1 MYSKRIIVLTF
12 AAAIG
17 SVTTLTASTISATFT
32 LLHSP
37 SFAERKPSSGHPTKG
52 DWLIGTAD
60 DVTVGTVGN
69 NPKGALSHNLVDII
83 GTGGAGFQLAP
94 SLTGSLTL
102 ELSAATPTQWDVQVT
117 QADYV
122 GQAAPG
128 MQMNQYLITPG
139 SPAAS
144 EPHYLVDGLGN
155 SGVWQNSAG
164 VGGVIQFGMD
174 FYLDPTFSAYPIDA
188 TFDNTLHEGYLLA
201 VSSLTPSGLSGL
213 ALDDPAGYFTG
224 DFEDYLLNVVA
235 PLLPP
240 DATYLLFTQMNT
252 TNPVV
257 AEPGLPI
264 TTASLIGNTTVAYTT
279 SGLPEPASL
288 VLLAFASGVLSAV
301 SRRRISRVS
310 L

>member
-1 MYSKRIIVLTF
+1 MASNSTTTLFAF
-12 AAAIG
+12 AAAMSIAT
-17 SVTTLTASTISATFT
+17 SLTASPIAATFT
-32 LLHSP
+32 LLQSP
-37 SFAERKPSSGHPTKG
+37 SFAERKPSNGYPTLG

-60 DVTVGTVGN
+60 DVTIGTVGN
-69 NPKGALSHNLVDII
+69 NPQGALSHNLVDII

-102 ELSAATPTQWDVQVT
+102 ELSAATPNQWNVQVT
-117 QADYV
+117 QADYA

-128 MQMNQYLITPG
+128 MQMNQHLITLG

-144 EPHYLVDGLGN
+144 DPHYLVDGLGN
-155 SGVWQNSAG
+155 SGVWQNSTG

-201 VSSLTPSGLSGL
+201 VSSLTPAGLSGL
-213 ALDDPAGYFTG
+213 ALDDPAGYFAG
-224 DFEDYLLNVVA
+224 DFEDYLLNVVG

-240 DATYLLFTQMNT
+240 DATYLLFTQMHK

-264 TTASLIGNTTVAYTT
+264 TTASLIGNTTIAYSTAT
-279 SGLPEPASL
+279 LPEPASL
-288 VLLAFASGVLSAV
+288 VLLALAGGVLSAV
-301 SRRRISRVS
+301 SRRRTS
-310 L
+310 